1 MFNKKIMFSVRFL
14 LTRSVFRPSDFG
26 IWNLKKKKKFQYIKS
41 RYEKV
46 GDLWGQ
52 RLKTYVE

>member
-14 LTRSVFRPSDFG
+14 LTRSVFRPSD
-26 IWNLKKKKKFQYIKS
+26 WYLKFEEKKKFQYIKS